1 MNHNHQFGTDAMIFC
16 LAWMSAP
23 GTDIV
28 LSDDRLTSARNFTN
42 KIWNAARFLFMNL
55 DKFEQS
61 GGATFEELAGPDVR
75 KKAPYKFN
83 GTIPL
88 IDEWIFERLAAARD
102 TVNTALA
109 NYRFHEAATTIYQ
122 FFLGGFYHWDIDWM

>member
-61 GGATFEELAGPDVR
+61 GGTTFEELAGPDVR

-83 GTIPL
+83 ATIPL
-88 IDEWIFERLAAARD
+88 IDEWIFERLAPAPE
-102 TVNTALA
+102 TLHTPLPS
-109 NYRFHEAATTIYQ
+109 YPSPQPPPTIYHA
-122 FFLGGFYHWDIDWM
+122 F